1 MALVPYGV
9 CLTRLPPDTL
19 ALSRH
24 APVIVT
30 SRERELQALRFRA
43 EGCTFD
49 EIGRRLGI
57 TKQSAWE
64 AIARAM
70 ARNAEAIREQ
80 ADEVRVMEAERLDA
94 AAAAIWPKVMDGD
107 LRAQDTWLRNRS
119 RYATLLGLDVRDAG
133 TPLVSGPVS
142 INVVPPWEAQS
153 SVSVI
158 EDDDAP
164 SPLGAEPRADSPL
177 L

>member
-1 MALVPYGV
+1 MG
-9 CLTRLPPDTL
+9 
-19 ALSRH
+19 LSRH

-142 INVVPPWEAQS
+142 INVVPP
-153 SVSVI
+153 
-158 EDDDAP
+158 DAP
-164 SPLGAEPRADSPL
+164 RGSRAGGGVWRDP
-177 L
+177 

>member
-1 MALVPYGV
+1 M
-9 CLTRLPPDTL
+9 
-19 ALSRH
+19 
-24 APVIVT
+24 IVT

-64 AIARAM
+64 AVARAM

-80 ADEVRVMEAERLDA
+80 ADEVRAMEAERLDA

-142 INVVPPWEAQS
+142 INVVPPWESKGVA
-153 SVSVI
+153 SVV
-158 EDDDAP
+158 EHQDVLPVPNPDAY
-164 SPLGAEPRADSPL
+164 AEPPFA
-177 L
+177 

>member
-1 MALVPYGV
+1 MG
-9 CLTRLPPDTL
+9 
-19 ALSRH
+19 LSKN
-24 APVIVT
+24 APVLVT
-30 SRERELQALRFRA
+30 AREREISALRFRA
-43 EGCTFD
+43 EGCTYE
-49 EIGRRLGI
+49 EIGRRLGVA
-57 TKQSAWE
+57 KQSAWE
-64 AIARAM
+64 AVDRAM
-70 ARNAEAIREQ
+70 ARSGEELRDRAA
-80 ADEVRVMEAERLDA
+80 EVRALEAERLDA

-142 INVVPPWEAQS
+142 INVVPPWETQGAA
-153 SVSVI
+153 SVVEH
-158 EDDDAP
+158 EDAS